1 MTRKQIAFDLDTR
14 ALSPLNPLKG
24 SALAKVASLP
34 ILTRSGLRPTAPE
47 RATLDPT
54 TGLCP
59 EPRTRR
65 EAEGQG
71 SSLSLAGK
79 CIAPFRQGTGS
90 IFFLRSKI
98 STLKPLTA
106 FPLLLNKC
114 CSCAQWTGQ
123 VLSAHY
129 LVYRK

>member
-1 MTRKQIAFDLDTR
+1 MPKRT
-14 ALSPLNPLKG
+14 
-24 SALAKVASLP
+24 
-34 ILTRSGLRPTAPE
+34 
-47 RATLDPT
+47 TLDPDP
-54 TGLCP
+54 GLCP

-79 CIAPFRQGTGS
+79 CDASLRQGTGS

-106 FPLLLNKC
+106 FPLFTVPD
-114 CSCAQWTGQ
+114 SSGI
-123 VLSAHY
+123 V
-129 LVYRK
+129 